1 MALLV
6 VGGVLLIGARP
17 LLLIGFDRDGAAA
30 AGMAATRWDIVLLL
44 TIEVAVVALVP
55 AVGTILAVSLIV
67 APAAAARLVSERL
80 AVIIALAVVFAVVS
94 GLGGLW
100 MSSRWNVAAGAGI
113 SLVATAVLALAWVTT
128 RLRAIP
134 GGLVATARRARTVQS

>member
-1 MALLV
+1 VALLV
-6 VGGVLLIGARP
+6 VGAALLAGARP

-30 AGMAATRWDIVLLL
+30 AGMAVTRWDIVLLL
-44 TIEVAVVALVP
+44 TIEVAVVTLVP

-80 AVIIALAVVFAVVS
+80 AVITALAVVFAVVS

-100 MSSRWNVAAGAGI
+100 MSSRWNVAAGASI
-113 SLVATAVLALAWVTT
+113 SLVATTVLALAWVST
-128 RLRAIP
+128 RVRAIP
-134 GGLVATARRARTVQS
+134 DGLVATARRARTAQ